1 MDPIALIA
9 ERRIQEAMERGDF
22 DDLPGKG
29 MPLNLEEDD
38 PMVPGELRMAYRM
51 LRNAG
56 MLPPEIELRK
66 ELLRLSDLLSAVT
79 DEGERRER
87 RRELDYKLMQFN
99 LMRNRPVYLEG
110 LPEYRDRT
118 LQKLSHKARNDAEG

>member
-1 MDPIALIA
+1 MDPFAVIA

-29 MPLNLEEDD
+29 MPLSLEEDD

-87 RRELDYKLMQFN
+87 RRELDYKLMQLN

-110 LPEYRDRT
+110 LPEYRGKVLD
-118 LQKLSHKARNDAEG
+118 KLAR